1 MDFQM
6 TPMSQDSSIKALS
19 SILDIKRGNA
29 SGQVGEVLPANRSS
43 LTPFKNQSLVLKH
56 LSDPIGNVKKLLM
69 PGRKNLQYQDPEI
82 IDLTGYSVLDEQL
95 SKEELMA
102 PCSAR
107 KRKLLSAENVAMQK
121 IEVSHERSS
130 DGKKFEING
139 TSFSIN
145 PVKLESSQISDT
157 ISAQNA
163 QVSSALL
170 HKDDGTSQKREVDF
184 LRQKNKGSDSI
195 PVLSGNEETRG
206 SNFLIQVKCSQ
217 CKLFSCTNVCF
228 NYI

>member
-1 MDFQM
+1 M
-6 TPMSQDSSIKALS
+6 
-19 SILDIKRGNA
+19 
-29 SGQVGEVLPANRSS
+29 
-43 LTPFKNQSLVLKH
+43 
-56 LSDPIGNVKKLLM
+56 
-69 PGRKNLQYQDPEI
+69 LQC
-82 IDLTGYSVLDEQL
+82 
-95 SKEELMA
+95 K
-102 PCSAR
+102 
-107 KRKLLSAENVAMQK
+107 K

-139 TSFSIN
+139 PSFSIN

-206 SNFLIQVKCSQ
+206 SNFLIQVKEKLTAEEYKNFVEFMKALKSKTMKISQ
-217 CKLFSCTNVCF
+217 VLQSIVGLFSGPERLPLLKRFKDYIPAKYHSLYEQYLETNDDTL
-228 NYI
+228 